1 MAFFSGHLSKTRLC
15 GVYDLMVLWRDSQIS
30 EVELC
35 SSFRVV
41 FGLFVP
47 LINALLAWAVS
58 FGGRPHLGR
67 FVVVPCSLKVLCG
80 MFEVSDKKKLEPIPD
95 LYFSTTL
102 SLTCL
107 ESSLVLV
114 FMVLL
119 AWWCCRLWGLS
130 EQGDD
135 FVRANACNRLTVIA
149 DQIRYLQEQ
158 ARKVLEDAK
167 KDAELHHA
175 ACNVVKKPGNMYY
188 LYERPSG
195 QKYFSI
201 LSPQDW
207 GAGCPHKPCGA
218 FKLQYDMSWT
228 PLDDVAKKDA
238 EIAIMDKILSQ
249 QTALPPCLEPN
260 FENISK

>member
-1 MAFFSGHLSKTRLC
+1 MYTKLVTVKKMDRTVSLPNQPDKT
-15 GVYDLMVLWRDSQIS
+15 
-30 EVELC
+30 
-35 SSFRVV
+35 
-41 FGLFVP
+41 
-47 LINALLAWAVS
+47 
-58 FGGRPHLGR
+58 
-67 FVVVPCSLKVLCG
+67 
-80 MFEVSDKKKLEPIPD
+80 
-95 LYFSTTL
+95 TTVQL
-102 SLTCL
+102 V
-107 ESSLVLV
+107 ESSSNPNGLELVSSYQTNRVGDPMDLV
-114 FMVLL
+114 AL
-119 AWWCCRLWGLS
+119 ATQVQR
-130 EQGDD
+130 GDD

-228 PLDDVAKKDA
+228 PIDDVAKKDA